1 MILHAM
7 SGCGQEVTIEMSTD
21 FCCVKVIDIAQLLLL
36 EIYVK
41 IIMKYVEWNKCL
53 KLNYHMCFN
62 VAYGTK
68 HVLHEL
74 ILYMNLSTK

>member
-7 SGCGQEVTIEMSTD
+7 SGCGQEETVEMSTD
-21 FCCVKVIDIAQLLLL
+21 YCCVTVIDIAQLL

-41 IIMKYVEWNKCL
+41 IIMKYVEWNMCL
-53 KLNYHMCFN
+53 KLNYHMCFK
-62 VAYGTK
+62 VAHGTK

-74 ILYMNLSTK
+74 ISYMKSTK

>member
-1 MILHAM
+1 
-7 SGCGQEVTIEMSTD
+7 MSTY
-21 FCCVKVIDIAQLLLL
+21 FCCVKVIDIPLLL

-53 KLNYHMCFN
+53 KVNYHMCYN
-62 VAYGTK
+62 VAHGTK

-74 ILYMNLSTK
+74 ISYMNSSTK

>member
-7 SGCGQEVTIEMSTD
+7 SGCGQEETIEMSTD
-21 FCCVKVIDIAQLLLL
+21 FYCVKAIDIAQLL
-36 EIYVK
+36 EIHVK

-62 VAYGTK
+62 VAHGTK

-74 ILYMNLSTK
+74 ILYMNSSTK

>member
-7 SGCGQEVTIEMSTD
+7 SGCGKEETIEISTD
-21 FCCVKVIDIAQLLLL
+21 FCCVKVIDIAQLLD
-36 EIYVK
+36 IYVK
-41 IIMKYVEWNKCL
+41 IIMEYVQLNKSL

-62 VAYGTK
+62 VAHGTK

-74 ILYMNLSTK
+74 ILYMNSFTK